1 MIKKYSSFLGKLALF
16 AATVIWGS
24 SFFIMKNTVEH
35 IPSNLLLAI
44 RFTFGFFAL
53 SLIFAVKWK
62 KADAYYLKWGSLAGV
77 VLYTAYLMQTLGLTD
92 PVHTPGKNAFLTA
105 VYCVIVPFLFWIFNK
120 KRPSVF
126 NIAAAFVCILGIWLI
141 AVEGEGTVGWGDL
154 LTLVGGLMYAFHIII
169 ISNCSKSKDIILIT
183 IIQFGA
189 AAVCSWTMSFIQGNV
204 SAITSVNRGDLLSLG
219 YLALFCTTI
228 ALLLQNVGQK
238 YVPPASASIIL
249 SLESVFGA
257 LFSIIFYHEKLS
269 AKKALGFII
278 IFAAIMI
285 SEALPELRKSKKS

>member
-1 MIKKYSSFLGKLALF
+1 MIKNYSLFLGKLALF
-16 AATVIWGS
+16 TATVIWGS

-44 RFTFGFFAL
+44 RFSFGFFAM
-53 SLIFAVKWK
+53 SLIFAPKWK
-62 KADAYYLKWGSLAGV
+62 KADRYYLKWGSLAGV

-92 PVHTPGKNAFLTA
+92 PLHTPGKNAFLTA

-120 KRPSVF
+120 KRPTVF
-126 NIAAAFVCILGIWLI
+126 NVLAALVCISGIWLI
-141 AVEGEGTVGWGDL
+141 AVEESGKIGWGDA

-183 IIQFGA
+183 IIQFGSA
-189 AAVCSWTMSFIQGNV
+189 ALCSWIMSFILGNV
-204 SAITSVNRGDLLSLG
+204 SLIGAVNKENLLSLG
-219 YLALFCTTI
+219 YLAVFCTTV

-238 YVPPASASIIL
+238 FVPPASASIIL

-257 LFSIIFYHEKLS
+257 LFSVLVYRETLSFKKLI
-269 AKKALGFII
+269 GFIV
-278 IFAAIMI
+278 IFVAIMI
-285 SEALPELRKSKKS
+285 SEALPVLFTKDKK